1 MTAMSETEPA
11 ARYTICVTRQGDGY
25 VLRIP
30 ELLLAVSARDL
41 STGYVRLLERQ
52 REMVDLA
59 RMMDVLDELPL
70 PQRRR

>member
-1 MTAMSETEPA
+1 MTETEPA
-11 ARYTICVTRQGDGY
+11 PRYTICVTRRGDGY

-30 ELLLAVSARDL
+30 ELLLAVGARDL

-59 RMMDVLDELPL
+59 RRMDVLDELPP